1 MSNISALTTNYKKK
15 TKTKEATKIDINK
28 QIKKNE
34 MMFKN
39 TILTTFN
46 DTSIQSL
53 FIIDDERWS
62 AWKECYKLKNGAT
75 NYSVYMH
82 VRSICQLCINDKI
95 LQTASEIL
103 SLEEK
108 VRWKKAKFDSSF

>member
-1 MSNISALTTNYKKK
+1 
-15 TKTKEATKIDINK
+15 
-28 QIKKNE
+28 

-53 FIIDDERWS
+53 FSIDDERWS

-82 VRSICQLCINDKI
+82 VRSICQLCRNDKI

-108 VRWKKAKFDSSF
+108 VR

>member
-1 MSNISALTTNYKKK
+1 MSNISALTTNYKKTK

-46 DTSIQSL
+46 DSNIQSL
-53 FIIDDERWS
+53 FIIDDER
-62 AWKECYKLKNGAT
+62 
-75 NYSVYMH
+75 
-82 VRSICQLCINDKI
+82 
-95 LQTASEIL
+95 
-103 SLEEK
+103 
-108 VRWKKAKFDSSF
+108 